1 MTNEVR
7 LHVPLCLPP
16 RDFAKNLVKKRV
28 RMLGYGY
35 IENANDAMKE
45 NRARRTAC
53 KLQIGTGRVISPS
66 QGSCKSVGII
76 LLRQ

>member
-1 MTNEVR
+1 M
-7 LHVPLCLPP
+7 PLCLPP
-16 RDFAKNLVKKRV
+16 HDFAKNLVKKRV
-28 RMLGYGY
+28 RMSGYGY
-35 IENANDAMKE
+35 IENANDAKKE

-53 KLQIGTGRVISPS
+53 KLQVGTGRVISPS